1 MDMVMMMTIM
11 ILILTDGMWRV
22 LESLVG
28 DREEGDA
35 RGVGG
40 WGERR
45 TSGFLQD
52 SNLPPLQ
59 DSPYKQLT
67 TKRYTGFQTQ
77 KWG

>member
-1 MDMVMMMTIM
+1 MDMAMMMTIM

-28 DREEGDA
+28 DREERDA
-35 RGVGG
+35 RGGG
-40 WGERR
+40 GGGGRR

-59 DSPYKQLT
+59 DSPYKQLA

>member
-35 RGVGG
+35 RGVDG
-40 WGERR
+40 WVGEKD
-45 TSGFLQD
+45 LWI
-52 SNLPPLQ
+52 PA
-59 DSPYKQLT
+59 
-67 TKRYTGFQTQ
+67 GFQSATTPGQ
-77 KWG
+77 PI

>member
-35 RGVGG
+35 RGVGR
-40 WGERR
+40 WVGEKD
-45 TSGFLQD
+45 LWI
-52 SNLPPLQ
+52 PA
-59 DSPYKQLT
+59 
-67 TKRYTGFQTQ
+67 GFQSATTPGQ
-77 KWG
+77 PI